1 MNSKTQWIKLLLILL
16 SFNIQSQVFA
26 QTTPKNSYPNRQI
39 TMIIPMGA
47 GGASDVLA
55 RSFSTTFSQEIGQ
68 AVIID
73 NRAGANGLIGEE
85 LFSKSNPDGY
95 TLMFGTSSATTN
107 LWLHPLNYD
116 PRKVFVPIARIGAV
130 PMALI
135 VNNKHKVTN
144 LKDFVAIAKKANP
157 PLDFASWGEGS
168 ISHVSSEIFKSEV
181 GLDLHHIPYKTSPQA
196 LNDVLSGQVDMAFV
210 GLAAAKQQ
218 IKSDRINVLAIASKE
233 RSPSLPQVP
242 TISES
247 GYPRVIIESWFGLFA
262 PQGVSSDTLKVI
274 NTAIL
279 KTMAN
284 QEVRKNIE
292 SQGYR
297 IIDDNPDD
305 FKKFFLN
312 EIESNG
318 KILKKIKSSN

>member
-1 MNSKTQWIKLLLILL
+1 M
-16 SFNIQSQVFA
+16 
-26 QTTPKNSYPNRQI
+26 
-39 TMIIPMGA
+39 IPMGA

-55 RSFSTTFSQEIGQ
+55 RSFSSAFSQELGQ
-68 AVIID
+68 SIIID
-73 NRAGANGLIGEE
+73 NRPGANGLIGEE

-107 LWLHPLNYD
+107 LWLHSLNYD
-116 PRKVFVPIARIGAV
+116 PRKVFIPLARIGAV

-135 VNNKHKVTN
+135 VNNKHKVTSV
-144 LKDFVAIAKKANP
+144 KDFVTIAKRANP

-168 ISHVSSEIFKSEV
+168 ISHISSELFKNEV
-181 GLDLHHIPYKTSPQA
+181 GLELHHIPYKTSPQA

-210 GLAAAKQQ
+210 GLPAAKQQ
-218 IKSDRINVLAIASKE
+218 MKNDRINVLAIASKD
-233 RSPSLPQVP
+233 RSPSVPQLP

-247 GYPRVIIESWFGLFA
+247 GYPNVIIESWFGLFA

-274 NTAIL
+274 NSAIL

-318 KILKKIKSSN
+318 KILKKIKSAN